1 MFLGSLA
8 CQRQHFAALVVDSEP
23 QGSRLSQGSCLKL
36 LGTALGVLIYPW
48 MFMYSSET
56 PNFSEQ
62 MGQKG
67 LPILQEFVGKCP

>member
-1 MFLGSLA
+1 MSLGSLA
-8 CQRQHFAALVVDSEP
+8 CQCQHFAALVVDSEP

-36 LGTALGVLIYPW
+36 LGTSLGVLIYPW
-48 MFMYSSET
+48 MFMYSPET

-67 LPILQEFVGKCP
+67 LPILQEFVEKCP